1 MSNVSSSVVLDQ
13 VVPARAPWSAVVKK
27 GQTLRI
33 IDLESQQAV
42 DALFYNA
49 HAYSERYSAQETV
62 IAQGSAYIG
71 KGTGLY
77 SNEGRV
83 LMTLVEDTC
92 GRHDTLAG
100 ACSCESNT
108 VRFGHETKYMHACRE
123 NFLIEVGK
131 YGMGKRD
138 IVGNVNFFMNVP
150 VLENGELVID
160 DGLSDPGGYVDL
172 LAEMDTLVVLS
183 NCPQVNNPCNGF
195 THAYPRDYQRSRSGL
210 KLPGIR
216 RKVCWKDLT
225 CSRKF

>member
-1 MSNVSSSVVLDQ
+1 MTTATIRTVLDQ
-13 VVPARAPWSAVVKK
+13 VVPARVPWSAVVKK

-49 HAYSERYSAQETV
+49 HAYQERYSVQETL
-62 IAQGSAYIG
+62 ISQGSAYIG
-71 KGTGLY
+71 KGAKLY
-77 SNEGRV
+77 SNEGNV
-83 LMTLVEDTC
+83 LMQVVEDTC

-108 VRFGHETKYMHACRE
+108 VRFGHETRYMHACRE
-123 NFLIEVGK
+123 NFLLEVGK

-138 IVGNVNFFMNVP
+138 IVSNVNFFMNVP

-195 THAYPRDYQRSRSGL
+195 VPTP
-210 KLPGIR
+210 IR
-216 RKVCWKDLT
+216 VII
-225 CSRKF
+225 SEAVPA